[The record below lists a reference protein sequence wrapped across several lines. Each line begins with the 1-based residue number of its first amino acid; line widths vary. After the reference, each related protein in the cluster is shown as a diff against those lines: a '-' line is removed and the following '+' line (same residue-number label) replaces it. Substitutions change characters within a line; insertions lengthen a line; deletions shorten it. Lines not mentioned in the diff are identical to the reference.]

1 MSIKKSL
8 RTLSMALGGAGE
20 AKTIPGLLDEISL
33 AKNDLLGLTIDF
45 DIDDATDLLGKK
57 DYELQ
62 EGMKIVDGKI
72 YGTLLYVDDYTGFSG
87 DTKEQV
93 GNFIAMH
100 CTVPDVTG
108 ATIKFISKKGTKYTV
123 DPSDGLIVVRIP
135 DMPKK
140 FKFEI
145 SKDGT
150 PTVEKEFD
158 ASAIKLE
165 STVRPTD
172 ED

>member
-8 RTLSMALGGAGE
+8 RTLSMALGGSGE

-33 AKNDLLGLTIDF
+33 AKNNLLSMTIDF
-45 DIDDATDLLGKK
+45 DIADTTDLLGKK

-62 EGMKIVDGKI
+62 EGMKIVNGKV

-87 DTKEQV
+87 DPTEQV
-93 GNFIAMH
+93 GNFIAIH
-100 CTVPDVTG
+100 CSVPDVTG
-108 ATIKFISKKGTKYTV
+108 ATINFVSRKGTKYPV
-123 DPSDGLIVVRIP
+123 DPSDGLIVLR
-135 DMPKK
+135 MKGTANK
-140 FKFEI
+140 LKFEI

-158 ASAIKLE
+158 ISSLKLE
-165 STVRPTD
+165 NTVRPSV
-172 ED
+172 